1 MRIKVV
7 KKIADSK
14 NSSKQTDREGK
25 DAASAQTA
33 SAREGQGSG
42 NIGDYEKWALEQKS
56 KIAVSAKL
64 KAILDKDAE
73 SFEFFKKDGI
83 KVNMN
88 EFLSRL
94 IVNYHS
100 SYRAARSSFI
110 DTLKKEILA
119 VFPRED
125 EKASDAALKF
135 VNKAMREQ
143 FRDSGDKLGKSV
155 SFKPTEKTKPIIGQV
170 VSLEL
175 ADTTY
180 SEYFRGMFESY
191 AALPQDE
198 REKIIFAEEYE
209 EIMRAIQNGKKLFI
223 ATKKNPSKPFVVSP
237 YAVVSSKEELHCYM
251 LATMPKG
258 KCTPFRLPRI
268 ESAIELDESA
278 SMPKDKCTPFR
289 LSRIASAI
297 ELDESASFTEEHKA
311 MFKRMIENAP
321 QYLYAADEEEAIVE
335 LTPPGEKLFKSLYM
349 NRPKPTKV
357 DGNLYHFNS
366 SYMQLKQYFC
376 RFGKE
381 AMIREPA
388 KLRHMIAN
396 FHREASDAYAACERD
411 SKRDD
416 FEKTDAPEK

>member
-100 SYRAARSSFI
+100 SYRAARRSFI

-125 EKASDAALKF
+125 KNASDVALKF

-251 LATMPKG
+251 LATIPKG
-258 KCTPFRLPRI
+258 
-268 ESAIELDESA
+268 
-278 SMPKDKCTPFR
+278 KCTPFR
-289 LSRIASAI
+289 LSRIASAT
-297 ELDESASFTEEHKA
+297 ELDESASFTDEHKA

-335 LTPPGEKLFKSLYM
+335 LTPLGEKLFKSLYM

-411 SKRDD
+411 SKRDG
-416 FEKTDAPEK
+416 FEKTDDPEK

>member
-7 KKIADSK
+7 KKIADGK
-14 NSSKQTDREGK
+14 NSPKKNDREGK
-25 DAASAQTA
+25 DAASAQTT

-42 NIGDYEKWALEQKS
+42 RLGDLEKWMLEQKS

-100 SYRAARSSFI
+100 SYRAARRSFI
-110 DTLKKEILA
+110 DKLKKEILK
-119 VFPRED
+119 VFRFED
-125 EKASDAALKF
+125 KNASDIALKF
-135 VNKAMREQ
+135 VNETMREQ
-143 FRDSGDKLGKSV
+143 FRDSGDRLDKSV

-170 VSLEL
+170 GAKEL
-175 ADTTY
+175 GDTTY

-209 EIMRAIQNGKKLFI
+209 AIVRAIENGKKLLI
-223 ATKKNPSKPFVVSP
+223 TTKKNPFKPFVVSP

-251 LATMPKG
+251 LATTPKG
-258 KCTPFRLPRI
+258 KCTPFRL
-268 ESAIELDESA
+268 
-278 SMPKDKCTPFR
+278 
-289 LSRIASAI
+289 SRVASAI
-297 ELDESASFTEEHKA
+297 ELDESASFTDEHKE
-311 MFKRMIENAP
+311 MFKRMIGNAP
-321 QYLYAADEEEAIVE
+321 QYLYAADEKEAIVE
-335 LTPPGEKLFKSLYM
+335 LTPMGEKLFKSLYM

-396 FHREASDAYAACERD
+396 FHREASDAYAAFERD
-411 SKRDD
+411 SKQDD
-416 FEKTDAPEK
+416 FEKTDVPEK

>member
-7 KKIADSK
+7 KKIADGK

-33 SAREGQGSG
+33 SAREGQVSG

-100 SYRAARSSFI
+100 SYRAARKSVI
-110 DTLKKEILA
+110 KMLEEAIVA
-119 VFPRED
+119 VFPSED
-125 EKASDAALKF
+125 ENASDAALKF
-135 VNKAMREQ
+135 VNKAMQEQ
-143 FRDSGDKLGKSV
+143 FSDSGDKLGKSV
-155 SFKPTEKTKPIIGQV
+155 SFKPTEKTKPIIGRV
-170 VSLEL
+170 VAEEL
-175 ADTTY
+175 GDTTY

-209 EIMRAIQNGKKLFI
+209 TIARAIENGKQLLI
-223 ATKKNPSKPFVVSP
+223 ATKKNPSKHFVVSP

-251 LATMPKG
+251 LATTLKG
-258 KCTPFRLPRI
+258 KCTPFRL
-268 ESAIELDESA
+268 
-278 SMPKDKCTPFR
+278 
-289 LSRIASAI
+289 SRVASAI
-297 ELDESASFTEEHKA
+297 ERDERVSFKQEHED

-321 QYLYAADEEEAIVE
+321 QYLYSADEKEAIVE
-335 LTPPGEKLFKSLYM
+335 LTPMGEKLFKSLYM

-411 SKRDD
+411 SKQDG
-416 FEKTDAPEK
+416 FKKTDAPEK

>member
-7 KKIADSK
+7 KKIADGK

-42 NIGDYEKWALEQKS
+42 RLGDYEKWVLEQKS

-100 SYRAARSSFI
+100 SYRAARKSVI
-110 DTLKKEILA
+110 KMLKKEILA
-119 VFPRED
+119 VFPSED
-125 EKASDAALKF
+125 KNASDIALKF
-135 VNKAMREQ
+135 VNKAMQEQ
-143 FRDSGDKLGKSV
+143 FSDSGDELGKSV

-170 VSLEL
+170 VAKEL
-175 ADTTY
+175 GDTTY
-180 SEYFRGMFESY
+180 SEYFRGMFKSY

-209 EIMRAIQNGKKLFI
+209 AIVRAIEKGKQLLI
-223 ATKKNPSKPFVVSP
+223 ATKKSAKPFVVSP

-258 KCTPFRLPRI
+258 
-268 ESAIELDESA
+268 
-278 SMPKDKCTPFR
+278 KCTPFR

-335 LTPPGEKLFKSLYM
+335 LTPMGEKLFKSLYM

-411 SKRDD
+411 SKQDG
-416 FEKTDAPEK
+416 FEKIADPEK